1 MGVSEVMDDFN
12 LFNELLKKFNI
23 AYGYYKSI
31 SDLNFNYKKY
41 PNLKLNLEEEN
52 KRLVNLGLYTK
63 SSDSFISLVGKNR
76 LEDYTTISSGD
87 ADLYFEKSPY
97 NLITLYANYFSVR
110 KYAGSIIDKNYL
122 FEYISFKDNIEK
134 KYRLDYLEVL
144 NSINANIDDV
154 LKKLEED
161 YLALKDSRNLYNYY
175 KGIIYK
181 DLPVTDFDKVKDL
194 LLGYNLYLG
203 DILGYTGSFHKI
215 DLNYGVIIKGY
226 GEQKYN
232 YVIRPKLNLDFPVLK
247 SDVGNANLLFDSIK
261 TKMDVYNKLNIE
273 INVAYDILKVLNNE

>member
-1 MGVSEVMDDFN
+1 MDDFN
-12 LFNELLKKFNI
+12 LFNELLTKFNI

-31 SDLNFNYKKY
+31 SELNFNYKKY
-41 PNLKLNLEEEN
+41 PNLKLNLDEEN

-63 SSDSFISLVGKNR
+63 SSDLFISLVGKNR
-76 LEDYTTISSGD
+76 LADYATLANGD
-87 ADLYFEKSPY
+87 TNLYFEKSPY
-97 NLITLYANYFSVR
+97 NLITLYANYFSVI
-110 KYAGSIIDKNYL
+110 KQEGSIIDKNYL

-134 KYRLDYLEVL
+134 KYSLDHLEVL

-161 YLALKDSRNLYNYY
+161 YLTLKDSRNLYNYY

-232 YVIRPKLNLDFPVLK
+232 YFIRPKLNLDFPILK
-247 SDVGNANLLFDSIK
+247 SDGGNANLLFDSIK